1 MNETREQII
10 ERATREAEDVTERLP
25 EPRGPVGQVWNDGF
39 ESGYRLGVIAE
50 AERRAKDRTRI
61 AELEK
66 EVDRTTNGWRI
77 ASEQGIAHQQAG
89 HRNTAEI
96 ANRGHEI
103 TRLKEALMGAG
114 ERAAKDRELLQM
126 AADALADPHK
136 MSKGAAALSALK
148 DAGITPTEA

>member
-10 ERATREAEDVTERLP
+10 ERATREAEAKYPHPHD
-25 EPRGPVGQVWNDGF
+25 
-39 ESGYRLGVIAE
+39 ESISEAVMIAASEKAYIAGVIAE

-136 MSKGAAALSALK
+136 MSKGAEALSALK